1 MAQTLTFVLSVPVC
15 GPTTLEDELEGELHL
30 PAPLLAYVAPELVRV
45 VYVAVRGR
53 TIHAVQHVV
62 SGEPKLN
69 IERFANCR
77 NWEVL
82 EKRSVP
88 VKLLPAAENIAAQGA
103 NIGEVTPIAEIGK
116 YSRVTSKNS
125 RG

>member
-1 MAQTLTFVLSVPVC
+1 MTFVLSVPVC

-30 PAPLLAYVAPELVRV
+30 PAPLISYVAPELVRV

-62 SGEPKLN
+62 RGEPKLN
-69 IERFANCR
+69 IERLADGS

-88 VKLLPAAENIAAQGA
+88 VKLLTAAENIAAQGA
-103 NIGEVTPIAEIGK
+103 DIGEVTSIAAIGDN
-116 YSRVTSKNS
+116 SRITSKNS
-125 RG
+125 RA

>member
-1 MAQTLTFVLSVPVC
+1 MLSVPVC
-15 GPTTLEDELEGELHL
+15 GPTTLEDELKGELHL
-30 PAPLLAYVAPELVRV
+30 PAPLLAYVAPKLVRV
-45 VYVAVRGR
+45 VYVAVWGR

-69 IERFANCR
+69 IERLANGG

-88 VKLLPAAENIAAQGA
+88 VKLLLASENIAAQRTY
-103 NIGEVTPIAEIGK
+103 IGEVTSIAAIGDN
-116 YSRVTSKNS
+116 RRITSEDS
-125 RG
+125 GA

>member
-1 MAQTLTFVLSVPVC
+1 MLSVPVC

-69 IERFANCR
+69 IERLANSG
-77 NWEVL
+77 NWKVL

-88 VKLLPAAENIAAQGA
+88 IKLLFTAENIAAQGA
-103 NIGEVTPIAEIGK
+103 NIGEVTSITAIGD
-116 YSRVTSKNS
+116 NS
-125 RG
+125 RITSEDSGA